1 MAKKKGGGGKKG
13 KGKKGKKKEEPD
25 PNLLT
30 EVDKTFYEL
39 TITDLN
45 RKLARLR
52 SLCTELEEKNEELQ
66 QNRDRLQ
73 EDRDDI
79 IVYLK
84 RMLQEKTDE
93 IAELQERLVALQE
106 ARSNETEEFKKQ
118 IEDLKDE
125 YRQMHEQLH
134 SEIKLLTGKL
144 NSLEEFRAQRDEL
157 MKKFE
162 EQENA
167 MEQQEIR
174 HKREMYE
181 AERKYII
188 SKDRLRKD
196 MEARLLQLSLEFQD
210 ATDTRI
216 ASTTHRV
223 IRENISVN
231 NELQKLLETHN
242 RLLEENKR
250 YKDNSRTWRQEAE
263 LHNTEKKEA
272 LDKAAVQ
279 FNIIKKLTK
288 THREMENEM
297 EQVKQRAA
305 KISDYKLEIESLKNE
320 CFMLNHKNKL
330 LEQNLHASRCER
342 AALQTDLLCCKDDI
356 IHLSETLR
364 EAVFSIK
371 SILRLE
377 GAPDAA
383 QETIQRESLLN
394 SLLKLLTEPTLERNK
409 RPSLETV
416 PSCSGIYAK
425 GDLGFVPKPVE
436 IRTRLPVKRHVESQ
450 VGSSLECVES
460 TSEEPSELSQKDSTT
475 ASVEALK
482 QKSTTFPTAS
492 KSKSR
497 SIMAFDHES
506 VSEETVAEESTFED
520 EIADEE
526 VTQAT
531 STVQI
536 EPKEGPAATEPP
548 AEAPSEQAAEPPSE
562 SATEPSPEPTPVD
575 AVNES

>member
-1 MAKKKGGGGKKG
+1 MAKKKGGGK

-25 PNLLT
+25 PNLLS
-30 EVDKTFYEL
+30 EVDKAFYEL

-66 QNRDRLQ
+66 QNKDRLQ

-106 ARSNETEEFKKQ
+106 SKNNETEQFKKE
-118 IEDLKDE
+118 IEDLKQE

-144 NSLEEFRAQRDEL
+144 NSLEEFRAQRDDL

-162 EQENA
+162 DQENA

-223 IRENISVN
+223 IRENIAIN
-231 NELQKLLETHN
+231 NELRRLLETHN
-242 RLLEENKR
+242 RLQDENKK

-263 LHNTEKKEA
+263 LHNIEKKEA
-272 LDKAAVQ
+272 LDKASVQ
-279 FNIIKKLTK
+279 FNIIRRLTK
-288 THREMENEM
+288 KHKDLEDEMD
-297 EQVKQRAA
+297 QVKQRASTA
-305 KISDYKLEIESLKNE
+305 SELKLEVEALKNE
-320 CFMLNHKNKL
+320 IFMLNHKNKL

-342 AALQTDLLCCKDDI
+342 VTVETELLYCKGDV
-356 IHLSETLR
+356 IHLNEILR
-364 EAVFSIK
+364 EAAFSIK
-371 SILRLE
+371 AILRLD
-377 GAPDAA
+377 DADDQTQDIA
-383 QETIQRESLLN
+383 QRENLLN
-394 SLLKLLTEPTLERNK
+394 SLLKLLSEPTVERSRK
-409 RPSLETV
+409 PSLETV

-436 IRTRLPVKRHVESQ
+436 IRSRLPVKRHVESQ
-450 VGSSLECVES
+450 VGSSLEYAVSSES
-460 TSEEPSELSQKDSTT
+460 ATEVSEKLSAV
-475 ASVEALK
+475 ASAEVLR
-482 QKSTTFPTAS
+482 QKSTTFPIKS

-497 SIMAFDHES
+497 SLLAFDQES
-506 VSEETVAEESTFED
+506 VSEETVAEESLFEEGFED
-520 EIADEE
+520 EEAS
-526 VTQAT
+526 QAVSNT
-531 STVQI
+531 QI
-536 EPKEGPAATEPP
+536 EEAKNAPKASEPP
-548 AEAPSEQAAEPPSE
+548 AEALE
-562 SATEPSPEPTPVD
+562 TEASPEAIPEPTSE
-575 AVNES
+575 AE